1 MCERILTCTF
11 VCANTHAR
19 LHVHA
24 CIHAHAC
31 AGVALLCDGL
41 GANTA
46 LQEIELDYKGLT
58 PVGATAL
65 AGALKSNRGLRR
77 LVISRNPAMGD
88 AGVRGLCEG
97 LCESSVRD
105 LQMEEVGMGDEG
117 ARALGSALA
126 RMPARMQEVSLC
138 GNEALTGEGTGS
150 IFDALLAGP
159 GVESLKL
166 DYCTQALSG
175 RACAKL
181 QEVLRAPASSLRIL
195 SLHTVAPPGDGR
207 EALASAVGAS
217 TTLEHGKFTNMEF
230 GDAGI
235 ACLADALAANP
246 SSGLRE
252 LDLTGNH
259 ATGDAAACL
268 LLSENA
274 PLAKCRRLI
283 LFDNR
288 VGTGAPLPKLL
299 QEAAAG
305 GREVGGG
312 LEDLDL
318 GGNKL
323 EKPWILELLSALSS
337 CPGAHM
343 RTHIYTLRSLACSLP
358 LSAPPF
364 PAPHLFCLCPNASQF
379 DSFASTCLSSLK
391 RTEPTLSHPTAPY
404 ETL

>member
-1 MCERILTCTF
+1 
-11 VCANTHAR
+11 
-19 LHVHA
+19 
-24 CIHAHAC
+24 
-31 AGVALLCDGL
+31 
-41 GANTA
+41 
-46 LQEIELDYKGLT
+46 
-58 PVGATAL
+58 
-65 AGALKSNRGLRR
+65 
-77 LVISRNPAMGD
+77 
-88 AGVRGLCEG
+88 
-97 LCESSVRD
+97 
-105 LQMEEVGMGDEG
+105 MGDEG

-337 CPGAHM
+337 CPGLFPGL
-343 RTHIYTLRSLACSLP
+343 RTLGLGGNEGMQDADAELEAAVDALRERAVP
-358 LSAPPF
+358 LDVVYKAMGDDGK
-364 PAPHLFCLCPNASQF
+364 AAADARASQLASAQLGGAA
-379 DSFASTCLSSLK
+379 DSSNSGLT
-391 RTEPTLSHPTAPY
+391 
-404 ETL
+404 